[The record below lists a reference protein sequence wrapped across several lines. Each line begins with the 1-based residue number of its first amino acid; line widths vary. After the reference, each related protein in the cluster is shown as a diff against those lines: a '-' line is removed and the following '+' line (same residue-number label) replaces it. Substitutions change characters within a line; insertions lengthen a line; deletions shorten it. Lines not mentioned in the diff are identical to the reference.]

1 MAGEVIGVQG
11 VRITDLPEAEA
22 VVDSNYMILVDE
34 ETGRT
39 YKVKREHIKAQKT
52 SELVDDVG
60 FLRAIPGEY
69 MTESEVR
76 EFTDAEIAKIREV
89 LTNLENAKGTI
100 DSNLNV
106 YGDIKLFNTERVSN
120 SEGDTILSSSESGKF
135 IYFRPGG
142 VNNKNGQVVLKEN
155 EIVVENG
162 LVVSGNAVLNG
173 GKTLYVGKTEYYE
186 GAINNWAKNDNF
198 VLHLNNGKCFVPSDG
213 INRNNA
219 LGHPEQPWQDLYL
232 GLPSISTNGF
242 TKLPNGLIMQWGLI
256 WTDTETGKKH
266 YKVTYPLHYPN
277 DILYFNAQTQGATYD
292 YSRIKCLYGENKRSE
307 MNIVEEKEG
316 PYGTTIRWFAIGY

>member
-1 MAGEVIGVQG
+1 MAELKI
-11 VRITDLPEAEA
+11 P
-22 VVDSNYMILVDE
+22 
-34 ETGRT
+34 
-39 YKVKREHIKAQKT
+39 QKT
-52 SELVDDVG
+52 LQDNFNLQDFKDD
-60 FLRAIPGEY
+60 FNALNN
-69 MTESEVR
+69 
-76 EFTDAEIAKIREV
+76 EIAETKEE

-142 VNNKNGQVVLKEN
+142 VNNANGQVVLKEN
-155 EIVVENG
+155 EFVVENG
-162 LVVSGNAVLNG
+162 LVVSGNAALNS
-173 GKTLYVGKTEYYE
+173 GKTLYVGNTEYYE

-232 GLPSISTNGF
+232 GLPSISANGF
-242 TKLPNGLIMQWGLI
+242 TKLPNGLIMQWGLYHCSGGLDTGVYTI
-256 WTDTETGKKH
+256 QFPITFPNNVLNCVTSVGGYSEYEADCITNSKIIAWYNSSFNIKLYKTDRYVG
-266 YKVTYPLHYPN
+266 VNTYW
-277 DILYFNAQTQGATYD
+277 I
-292 YSRIKCLYGENKRSE
+292 
-307 MNIVEEKEG
+307 
-316 PYGTTIRWFAIGY
+316 AIGY